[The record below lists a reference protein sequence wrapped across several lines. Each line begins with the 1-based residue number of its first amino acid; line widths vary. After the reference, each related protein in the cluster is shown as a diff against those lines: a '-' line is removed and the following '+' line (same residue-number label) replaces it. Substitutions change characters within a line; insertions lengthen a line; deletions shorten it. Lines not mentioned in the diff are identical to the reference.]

1 MEQEI
6 KSSVFAN
13 MAKHIS
19 NENSTMSYNNIN
31 SIKMVDSKQ
40 ILNKIITMLGMDNK
54 QVELEAFGNGN
65 AVSPVYGKLEGG
77 GAVRADFWDLG
88 HMVFV
93 VKDDGSEVLAPDA
106 DHIIYLP
113 IGLAGGNKRYF
124 ITTKGGVITSM
135 NLEDTHGGV
144 KKDVNFSAQTETKM
158 EKEILTEETALGYMD
173 KAKMEKTMDEKEAVE
188 KEEKEGAKAESM
200 AVDPA
205 QRLDAMDAQ
214 IKQLRDDIASLF
226 EKMKGGEETEMG
238 ASTVVVSEA
247 EIKAL
252 QQKDEKQGMPN
263 DGGPSKYN
271 MSSAK
276 KFTGAPVEEKLN
288 LGGIIKSNNLG
299 NTMTSVLAKMNAQ
312 TRFTNK

>member
-144 KKDVNFSAQTETKM
+144 KKDVNASAQTNSEMENTLETTVD
-158 EKEILTEETALGYMD
+158 L
-173 KAKMEKTMDEKEAVE
+173 EKTYDEKDAVK
-188 KEEKEGAKAESM
+188 KEEKMQDDSS
-200 AVDPA
+200 
-205 QRLDAMDAQ
+205 RLDAMEEQ
-214 IKQLRDDIASLF
+214 LNQLRVDIAEIF
-226 EKMKGGEETEMG
+226 EAMKGKKADMAVEEKDEE
-238 ASTVVVSEA
+238 EA
-247 EIKAL
+247 RKKLEE
-252 QQKDEKQGMPN
+252 KDEKQGMPN
-263 DGGPSKYN
+263 SGGPSKTN
-271 MSSAK
+271 MSAAK
-276 KFTGAPVEEKLN
+276 KFTGAPVEETTN
-288 LGGIIKSNNLG
+288 LSGLFKSKKEGTMLG
-299 NTMTSVLAKMNAQ
+299 SVLAKMSNSK
-312 TRFTNK
+312 F

>member
-6 KSSVFAN
+6 KSSVFAK

-31 SIKMVDSKQ
+31 ESNMVDSKS
-40 ILNKIITMLGMDNK
+40 ILNKIITMLGIDNK
-54 QVELEAFGNGN
+54 EVELGGN
-65 AVSPVYGKLEGG
+65 ANAGGPFYGKLEDGTQ
-77 GAVRADFWDLG
+77 VQSDFFDLG
-88 HMVFV
+88 HQLMLIKGADLVP
-93 VKDDGSEVLAPDA
+93 APDA
-106 DHIIYLP
+106 DHIVYLP
-113 IGLAGGNKRYF
+113 IGLAGSNKRYF
-124 ITTKGGVITSM
+124 ITTKGGTITSM

-144 KKDVNFSAQTETKM
+144 KKDVNFAAQTNSEM
-158 EKEILTEETALGYMD
+158 EKELELGLAASYNEED
-173 KAKMEKTMDEKEAVE
+173 AVK

-226 EKMKGGEETEMG
+226 EKMKGGDATEMG
-238 ASTVVVSEA
+238 ASSVTVSEA

-252 QQKDEKQGMPN
+252 QEQDSKQGMPN
-263 DGGPSKYN
+263 SGGPSKTN
-271 MSSAK
+271 MSAAK
-276 KFTGAPVEEKLN
+276 KFNGAPVEEKVN

-312 TRFTNK
+312 TRFTNNN

>member
-1 MEQEI
+1 M
-6 KSSVFAN
+6 
-13 MAKHIS
+13 
-19 NENSTMSYNNIN
+19 
-31 SIKMVDSKQ
+31 DSKQ
-40 ILNKIITMLGMDNK
+40 ILNKIITMLGIEGK

-144 KKDVNFSAQTETKM
+144 KKDVNFSTQTETKM
-158 EKEILTEETALGYMD
+158 EKTLLAVVDETAT
-173 KAKMEKTMDEKEAVE
+173 EKTMDEKDVVK
-188 KEEKEGAKAESM
+188 KEEKMQDEAS
-200 AVDPA
+200 
-205 QRLDAMDAQ
+205 RLDALEAEV
-214 IKQLRDDIASLF
+214 KQLRDDIANLY
-226 EKMKGGEETEMG
+226 ETKKGDDATEMG
-238 ASTVVVSEA
+238 VKVYDEEA
-247 EIKAL
+247 AVKEVQKVDESRGGKL
-252 QQKDEKQGMPN
+252 Q
-263 DGGPSKYN
+263 
-271 MSSAK
+271 MSNTAK

-288 LGGIIKSNNLG
+288 LGGLIKSNNLG
-299 NTMTSVLAKMNAQ
+299 DTMTSVLAKMNAQ
-312 TRFTNK
+312 SKFVK

>member
-1 MEQEI
+1 M
-6 KSSVFAN
+6 
-13 MAKHIS
+13 
-19 NENSTMSYNNIN
+19 
-31 SIKMVDSKQ
+31 DSKQ
-40 ILNKIITMLGMDNK
+40 ILNKIITMLGIDGK

-65 AVSPVYGKLEGG
+65 AASPIYGKLEGG
-77 GAVRADFWDLG
+77 GAVKADFWDLG

-93 VKDDGSEVLAPDA
+93 VKDDGSEVPAPDA

-144 KKDVNFSAQTETKM
+144 KKDVNFAAQTNSEM
-158 EKEILTEETALGYMD
+158 EKELELGPAASYNEE
-173 KAKMEKTMDEKEAVE
+173 EAVK
-188 KEEKEGAKAESM
+188 KEQKEGAKAESM

-226 EKMKGGEETEMG
+226 EKMKGGDATEMG
-238 ASTVVVSEA
+238 ASTVTVSEA

-252 QQKDEKQGMPN
+252 QEQDSKQGMPN
-263 DGGPSKYN
+263 SGGPSKTN
-271 MSSAK
+271 MSAAK
-276 KFTGAPVEEKLN
+276 KFNGAPVEEKLN

-312 TRFTNK
+312 TRFTNNN

>member
-1 MEQEI
+1 M
-6 KSSVFAN
+6 
-13 MAKHIS
+13 
-19 NENSTMSYNNIN
+19 
-31 SIKMVDSKQ
+31 DSKQ
-40 ILNKIITMLGMDNK
+40 ILNKIITMLGIDGNK
-54 QVELEAFGNGN
+54 EVELEAFGNGN

-144 KKDVNFSAQTETKM
+144 KKDVNASAQTNSEMENET
-158 EKEILTEETALGYMD
+158 LTEETALAYYD
-173 KAKMEKTMDEKEAVE
+173 KAKMEKTMDEKDVVK
-188 KEEKEGAKAESM
+188 KEEKMQDDSS
-200 AVDPA
+200 
-205 QRLDAMDAQ
+205 RLDAMEEQ
-214 IKQLRDDIASLF
+214 LNQLRVDIAEIF
-226 EKMKGGEETEMG
+226 EAMKGKKADMAVEEKDE
-238 ASTVVVSEA
+238 EA
-247 EIKAL
+247 ARKKLEE
-252 QQKDEKQGMPN
+252 KDEKQGKPN
-263 DGGPSKYN
+263 DGGPSKTN
-271 MSSAK
+271 MSAAK
-276 KFTGAPVEEKLN
+276 KFNGAPVEEKVN

-312 TRFTNK
+312 TRFTNNN